1 MTGFKLNLVNNMRT
15 KMLVPAL
22 LTAVFAAPAMANDQ
36 YRDTARVLS
45 AVSYTHLDVYKRQ
58 GIWKARFRPPTI
70 LCA

>member
-45 AVSYTHLDVYKRQ
+45 VCLLYTSRCV
-58 GIWKARFRPPTI
+58 
-70 LCA
+70 